1 MCVDLFLDPSPSIT
15 VETTVCRALSDVE
28 CLRRKGGKGFSF
40 WPGDYFDISGCI
52 IVSIIGEF
60 TYSTGLNGSTVP
72 FAWEGSGRRRG
83 GERKIEERRASKQ
96 TFRCCDQ
103 FLEMNLFL

>member
-1 MCVDLFLDPSPSIT
+1 VCVDLFLDPSPSIT

-40 WPGDYFDISGCI
+40 WSGDYFDISGCI
-52 IVSIIGEF
+52 IVIIGEF

-72 FAWEGSGRRRG
+72 FAWEGSRRRRG
-83 GERKIEERRASKQ
+83 RGGEEK
-96 TFRCCDQ
+96 
-103 FLEMNLFL
+103 